1 MRKTCLF
8 FCLIGVLS
16 CSAVQ
21 EPVFKK
27 MKDLRVEE
35 MSVNLITLTAVA
47 NYYNPNPVKCKLIG
61 TDIGVFVDDKEIGR
75 IQETNAVSIASNSDF
90 DIPVKISFPP
100 KKLLEG
106 NGGLLSSVI
115 TAVLDKKVDVKYDGF
130 ITLDFAGVK
139 IKVPVNYEEK
149 ILLKES

>member
-1 MRKTCLF
+1 MRKTYFF
-8 FCLIGVLS
+8 FCLAALIS
-16 CSAVQ
+16 CSAVK

-35 MSVNLITLTAVA
+35 MSANLITLTATA
-47 NYYNPNPVKCKLIG
+47 NYYNPNPVKCTLVG
-61 TDIGVFVDDKEIGR
+61 TDIGVFIDDKEIGR
-75 IQETNAVSIASNSDF
+75 INETSAVSIKSNSDF

-106 NGGLLSSVI
+106 NGGLLSTVI
-115 TAVLDKKVDVKYDGF
+115 TAFLDKQVDVKYDGS

-139 IKVPVNYEEK
+139 IRVPVNYEEK
-149 ILLKES
+149 ILLKET